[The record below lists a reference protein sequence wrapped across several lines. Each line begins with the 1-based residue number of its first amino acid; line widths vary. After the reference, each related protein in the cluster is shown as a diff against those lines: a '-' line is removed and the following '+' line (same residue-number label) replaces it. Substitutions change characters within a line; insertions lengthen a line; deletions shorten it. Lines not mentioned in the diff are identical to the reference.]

1 MRLTPLSL
9 SLFAGLALSCFG
21 QTFGEITGVVT
32 DSSAAVV
39 AGATVS
45 VTNPETSVTRT
56 AVTNGAGNY
65 SFPSLLPG
73 IYNVKADRRSSS
85 QWPQLYPAHRA
96 QPECERKFR
105 E

>member
-1 MRLTPLSL
+1 MRSALLSL

-32 DSSAAVV
+32 DSSGGVV

-56 AVTNGAGNY
+56 AITNSA
-65 SFPSLLPG
+65 
-73 IYNVKADRRSSS
+73 V
-85 QWPQLYPAHRA
+85 HV
-96 QPECERKFR
+96 
-105 E
+105 